1 MGDALRTRLRR
12 EREGRERFRI
22 EGSLSGAVFRGF
34 TEADGTP
41 PWFEAETARFRRT
54 ATPPDHSTAEQC
66 PEAVGAWV
74 EALVEQRGFTDT
86 VLVHVG
92 FDDHAWLRCDR
103 SRPGWARAVRD
114 ALGRWDLAL
123 LSSDG
128 DQLLVVSEE
137 EYACLAFVSTG
148 TGREPRCGRACSD

>member
-1 MGDALRTRLRR
+1 MGGALRTRLRR
-12 EREGRERFRI
+12 EQERRERSRI
-22 EGSLSGAVFRGF
+22 EGGLSRAVFRGF

-41 PWFEAETARFRRT
+41 PWFVAETVRFRRT
-54 ATPPDHSTAEQC
+54 STQPHHSTAEQC

-74 EALVEQRGFTDT
+74 EELVEQGGFTGT

-92 FDDHAWLRCDR
+92 FDGHAWLRCDR

-123 LSSDG
+123 LSSEG
-128 DQLLVVSEE
+128 ELLLVVSEE
-137 EYACLAFVSTG
+137 EYECVAFASTEA
-148 TGREPRCGRACSD
+148 GRERRRAGKAS

>member
-1 MGDALRTRLRR
+1 MSDALRTRLRR
-12 EREGRERFRI
+12 ARETRERSRI
-22 EGSLSGAVFRGF
+22 EGSLPGTVFRGF
-34 TEADGTP
+34 TEAGGTP
-41 PWFEAETARFRRT
+41 PWFDAETARFRRT

-74 EALVEQRGFTDT
+74 EDLVEQRGFTGT

-92 FDDHAWLRCDR
+92 FDGHTWLRCDR
-103 SRPGWARAVRD
+103 SRPRWARAVRD

-128 DQLLVVSEE
+128 ELLLVVSEE

-148 TGREPRCGRACSD
+148 TGRERRCERKPW